1 MFKLFTASTGSSQ
14 PQQQEPNVND
24 SIISTQAALHATRT
38 GTNPQRHKII
48 NNKYPFNGSWHA
60 TEYVEGVDA
69 QQLLDDTG
77 NFSDGMAFEADL
89 FVSECTRNWM
99 TYKVR
104 DGSTLQRHV
113 KAMQYQ
119 SSGVP
124 NAQTSVL

>member
-14 PQQQEPNVND
+14 PQQQEPNVNN

-38 GTNPQRHKII
+38 STNPQRHKII

-60 TEYVEGVDA
+60 TEYVECVDA

-89 FVSECTRNWM
+89 FVSECAGDWT

-113 KAMQYQ
+113 KTMQYQ
-119 SSGVP
+119 SSGVT